1 MTFICCGAFIV
12 PRMALYVAWL
22 NVVARVI
29 YTVTYISGG
38 ADNRVVGV
46 ISGAVP
52 LNILGITTVVQLI
65 RSVL

>member
-1 MTFICCGAFIV
+1 
-12 PRMALYVAWL
+12 MALYVAWL

-52 LNILGITTVVQLI
+52 LNILGITTVVLLI